1 MTLHLQAMKGTNM
14 LKLNNGYLL
23 HKIAGIPFLL
33 PYGQKI
39 VDNKHSIRLNDSGLL
54 LYRTLTQGADEDM
67 LLQVLISHY
76 QAQATDIPALKE
88 DVKHFLLQL
97 EGAGILSR
105 PQNFPADN
113 ADFFFQIGPAVMAY
127 CGPKELLMPSLFDF
141 SCENASADLTVSI
154 IPCGTDETDN
164 GELLIR
170 TNEMVICKTN
180 SCYRFLYPADYGIT
194 EMHVSLNGGNA
205 ALFCPK
211 PYGSGLPEK
220 VFHALRFAYLI
231 CAQRL
236 GAFALHSASILYR
249 EKAWLFSG
257 SSGAGKSTH
266 TLLWNRRYQ
275 TPFLNGD
282 LNLLGFEGDTPVVY
296 GIPWCGTSGYYTTS
310 TVPLGGITF
319 LKQAPTD
326 TLLPISDED
335 IALRTMQRLISP
347 SWTAEMMLMNLSFAE
362 DLRKRIPVFHLQCTK
377 EDSAATLIKQAID
390 ENADKN
396 F

>member
-1 MTLHLQAMKGTNM
+1 M

-319 LKQAPTD
+319 LKQAPTA

>member
-1 MTLHLQAMKGTNM
+1 M

-154 IPCGTDETDN
+154 IPCGADETDN

-347 SWTAEMMLMNLSFAE
+347 SWTAEMMMMNLSFAE
-362 DLRKRIPVFHLQCTK
+362 DLCKRIPVFHLQCTK

>member
-1 MTLHLQAMKGTNM
+1 M

-141 SCENASADLTVSI
+141 SCENTSADLTVSI
-154 IPCGTDETDN
+154 IPCGADETDN

-236 GAFALHSASILYR
+236 GTFALHSASILYR

-296 GIPWCGTSGYYTTS
+296 GIPWCGTAGYYTTS